1 MACGGGGNHKIAGSV
16 VAPPTTA
23 RRLPRCAAPQTH
35 PNFVVLFPGGALAT
49 GGTCGLLRAPLLPT
63 GGVHM
68 LWSGLALRGPPM
80 VLRELHSASCSSACV
95 LSPPRVQ
102 ARQVVHTRCVNLKYI
117 PRSQGAYAVGF
128 SGNMAVLCASRDF
141 LPLTSTVLPE
151 FDFDFEYGPFCIRA
165 NEHPHTVIDRYTAH
179 YKVLRPSACLVSG
192 KSRPSQQRDRY
203 ANELTVKIS

>member
-1 MACGGGGNHKIAGSV
+1 MVQSGLHVPAAQSVRQQRAAAGVACGGGGNHKIAGSV

-35 PNFVVLFPGGALAT
+35 PNFAVLCPGGALAS
-49 GGTCGLLRAPLLPT
+49 GGTCGLLRTPLLPT

-128 SGNMAVLCASRDF
+128 SGNMAVLCASRIERFFAID
-141 LPLTSTVLPE
+141 
-151 FDFDFEYGPFCIRA
+151 
-165 NEHPHTVIDRYTAH
+165 IDR
-179 YKVLRPSACLVSG
+179 SS
-192 KSRPSQQRDRY
+192 
-203 ANELTVKIS
+203 